1 MGYLMN
7 AERNG
12 LGNILTSEAACLYIC
27 LEDRSVNILVIYKV
41 PVVFFILPIAIKMKH
56 LNLEDK

>member
-1 MGYLMN
+1 MN

-12 LGNILTSEAACLYIC
+12 LGNILTSEAACLYIY
-27 LEDRSVNILVIYKV
+27 RSVSILVIYKV
-41 PVVFFILPIAIKMKH
+41 PIVFFILPVAINMKH